1 MDQLSKEFPSHEVN
15 GERFVDLRGFTFYE
29 LRNMHWDH
37 VDMSGALFR
46 KAVMESGLI
55 GTGSI
60 GSIVSS
66 YHRCLFSLSE
76 ASAANIE
83 GVFEECDFVGAKMR
97 GMDFFV
103 DARLHKCD
111 FSGAD
116 LDRCKAITNVRFTK
130 CNFTG
135 AMMRWCRLEGAVFE
149 DCVFDGAVLDGSG
162 IIGVRFVRCS
172 MKNVSLQGLISEKN
186 SFIDTDVDPF

>member
-1 MDQLSKEFPSHEVN
+1 MDQLRKEFPPHEVK
-15 GERFVDLRGFTFYE
+15 GEEFVDLRGFTFYE
-29 LRNMHWDH
+29 LRNMQWDH

-46 KAVMESGLI
+46 KAVLESGLI

-60 GSIVSS
+60 GSIASS
-66 YHRCLFSLSE
+66 YHRCLFSCID
-76 ASAANIE
+76 ASSANVE
-83 GVFEECDFVGAKMR
+83 GVFEECDFVEAQMKRMH
-97 GMDFFV
+97 FFV
-103 DARLHKCD
+103 EARLDKCD
-111 FSGAD
+111 FSGAN
-116 LDRCKAITNVRFTK
+116 LDRCKAIVDVRFSK

-135 AMMRWCRLEGAVFE
+135 AMMRHCRLEGIVFE

-186 SFIDTDVDPF
+186 SFVDTDVDPF